1 MFNEKRVPNFQKFS
15 NQSDFFRTVS
25 SSKKSKIPKYL
36 SNCVLDSDFTVS
48 GLICKNK
55 CGIDGLF
62 NGRNWC
68 YTNLNSW
75 DYCTPYHYG
84 KITYFRE

>member
-1 MFNEKRVPNFQKFS
+1 MWWTFIE
-15 NQSDFFRTVS
+15 DF
-25 SSKKSKIPKYL
+25 
-36 SNCVLDSDFTVS
+36 CVLDADFTVT

-55 CGIDGLF
+55 CGIDGIF

-84 KITYFRE
+84 NIRVNCLSYVLVKKKRKSYIRI

>member
-1 MFNEKRVPNFQKFS
+1 MGSTKKDHIQE
-15 NQSDFFRTVS
+15 DF
-25 SSKKSKIPKYL
+25 L
-36 SNCVLDSDFTVS
+36 NCVLDADFTVT

-55 CGIDGLF
+55 CGIDGIF

-84 KITYFRE
+84 NIRVNCLSY